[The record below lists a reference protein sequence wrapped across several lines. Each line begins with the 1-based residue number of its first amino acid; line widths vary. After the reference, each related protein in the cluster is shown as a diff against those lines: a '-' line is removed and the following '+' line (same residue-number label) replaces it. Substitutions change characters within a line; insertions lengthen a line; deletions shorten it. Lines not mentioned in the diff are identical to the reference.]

1 MGFFI
6 PVTRFNLEE
15 VVVLFCM
22 GACLLEDSW
31 GSKIR
36 ITSVSNVGISIKSC
50 RILFKMYFLLS
61 PHNESL
67 Q

>member
-6 PVTRFNLEE
+6 PVTRFNLGE
-15 VVVLFCM
+15 VFVLFCM
-22 GACLLEDSW
+22 GACLLENSL

-36 ITSVSNVGISIKSC
+36 ITSVSNLGISIKSC

-61 PHNESL
+61 PPNESWG
-67 Q
+67 